1 MVWLVAVGGGPG
13 LRFVDGA
20 VLRTIRSN
28 VAVLADADTITGGS
42 VVFRR
47 ELEAT
52 LAARSRT
59 RLSRRDCV
67 FLGSF
72 FVAAYGHGSRAD
84 PGWTLHGEL
93 FRDLGVDRRIVPA
106 ARASTAA
113 RKFTTEFSL

>member
-1 MVWLVAVGGGPG
+1 MVWLVAVGGGLA

-28 VAVLADADTITGGS
+28 VAVLVDADAITGGS
-42 VVFRR
+42 LVFRR

-52 LAARSRT
+52 LAARFGA

-72 FVAAYGHGSRAD
+72 FVAAYGHSFRAD
-84 PGWTLHGEL
+84 PGWTLHGGL
-93 FRDLGVDRRIVPA
+93 FRDLGVALPSGAATGAEDAITRR
-106 ARASTAA
+106 
-113 RKFTTEFSL
+113 